1 MRPELRPLPD
11 LLGSLARLESEAWAD
26 PSPRNVMGFAD
37 ALRLAGRPERA
48 IEVLFPLLAEDA
60 AAIAPRVLLAW
71 CLQDV
76 GRDVEA
82 SAALD
87 TVRALDPANPFGRLG
102 PARRA
107 AVPPPAPAAP
117 VSAPRPAGEAEA
129 EPERSLTPEEL
140 SRIPPGPL
148 YSATLAEI
156 FERQGFEE
164 KAIQIYEQVVRL
176 NPERTDLAERI
187 RLLRARTRPGPS

>member
-1 MRPELRPLPD
+1 MRPEPRPRAE
-11 LLGSLARLESEAWAD
+11 LLDSLAKLESDAWAD
-26 PSPRNVMGFAD
+26 PSPRNVMGLAD

-60 AAIAPRVLLAW
+60 AAISPRVLMAW
-71 CLQDV
+71 CLRDV

-82 SAALD
+82 DAALD
-87 TVRALDPANPFGRLG
+87 TVRALDPANPFGRPG
-102 PARRA
+102 VARA
-107 AVPPPAPAAP
+107 ASAAS
-117 VSAPRPAGEAEA
+117 VPRPAGPAPLAGGEAEA

-140 SRIPPGPL
+140 SRIPPSPL

-164 KAIQIYEQVVRL
+164 KAIQIYEQVVRAH
-176 NPERTDLAERI
+176 PDRTDLAHRI
-187 RLLRARTRPGPS
+187 AMLRARMRQEPS

>member
-1 MRPELRPLPD
+1 MRPEPRPRAD
-11 LLGSLARLESEAWAD
+11 LLDSLAKLESDAWAD

-60 AAIAPRVLLAW
+60 AAISPRVLLAW
-71 CLQDV
+71 CLRDV

-82 SAALD
+82 DAALD
-87 TVRALDPANPFGRLG
+87 TVRALDPANPFGRPG
-102 PARRA
+102 PDRPAAGRRA
-107 AVPPPAPAAP
+107 GAVAM
-117 VSAPRPAGEAEA
+117 AGTEAEA

-140 SRIPPGPL
+140 SRIPPSPL

-164 KAIQIYEQVVRL
+164 KAIQIYEQVVRAH
-176 NPERTDLAERI
+176 PERTDLQRRI
-187 RLLRARTRPGPS
+187 ELLRARTRTEPS